1 MSQGTDRKKR
11 FEFLLKQSEVFSH
24 FIQTGIDTGK
34 SKLPSC
40 PLKISKVIG
49 KNEKQ
54 SKKDRKERN
63 RHCGAE
69 KEEDKELFNVQESDT
84 PIRFEKTPSFIEGG
98 EMRDYQLRG
107 LNWMI
112 SLNRNDINGIL
123 ADEMGLGKTLQTIS
137 LLGYMK
143 HYMNICKPHL
153 VICPKS
159 TMDTWKAEFK
169 RWCPSLKIFCLTG
182 YKEERKE
189 MIKKVM
195 KTTEWDICL
204 TSYEL
209 CLLEKTELK
218 KIKWKYLIIDEA
230 HRIKNEKS
238 KLSEIV
244 RSIASTNRLLLTG
257 TPLQNN
263 LHELWALLNFLLP
276 DVFHSAG
283 DFDAWFST
291 TNSLSDEELIKRLH
305 DILRPFLLRRI
316 KSDVEK
322 QLLPKKETKIFVGL
336 SSMQREWY
344 TNILMKDIDI
354 VNGTGDVDKMRLL
367 NVLMQLRKCCN
378 HPYLFAGAEQGPP
391 YTTGMHLVLNCGKMS
406 VLHKL
411 LPKLK
416 SQGSRVLIFS
426 QMTRVLDILEDYL
439 FWQGYQFC
447 RLDGKTPHLE
457 RTVSINEFNSPGSE
471 KFIFM
476 LSTRA
481 GGLGINLATADVV
494 IIYDSDFNPQ
504 VDLQAMDRA
513 HRIGQTKQVRVLRFV
528 TEHTVEE
535 KILERAE
542 KKLRLDHIVIQ
553 QGRLSDSSNKLGKG
567 EVLNMI
573 KHGASRIAASKDTDV
588 NDDDIDT
595 ILAKG
600 EKRTEEIK
608 EKMDSVSDQNLRSFT
623 MDTSEIDIYHFEGE
637 DYRNKQKVEDTFI
650 EPPKRT
656 RRVNYTV
663 QKEMVKHKPRVSLEK
678 KMEILEEV
686 HKGEQ
691 PRRLIAENFGISS
704 EYLRHII
711 RSRVKTV
718 ESYFNVQYG
727 STFQDVESELKKYV
741 EENIKLNILVENQ
754 YLLLENAK
762 NIAKERRIENF
773 PGSLAWID
781 RFKTIYVELFY
792 PPVDDIGSKQ
802 DFNQARKQL
811 DHSCNDNSVLPE
823 HQVDLSELGNHKSA
837 TIEPRT
843 ELQRKQVKK
852 LKHDQYD
859 HPPFREMIQDAI
871 HSLKIR
877 GGCSRQ
883 AILKYIIANYKIAV
897 NGKSENNK
905 LKLALNAGLK
915 NGTLIQCT
923 GWGASGSFKIGR
935 SIKTKSK
942 PKHKET
948 KWTPKHSSE
957 MNALTCDASNLTN
970 DGKIMSKPKNVD
982 SGNKENQ
989 HLGIQRGGNE
999 GRGNFIQSYLSF
1011 ISNSGDASNNEGKKK
1026 QERCIIGKS
1035 DEVKTGSYVLLKQS
1049 DEVKTGSYVLPK
1061 QNANFLPSNKVL
1073 SSKEAVNSENISERN
1088 DDNQIVPT
1096 SQALSTQKRKAGSS
1110 LMESSYK
1117 KSCTDRISVAV
1128 ERINIIKKNVQ
1139 LNQTQLFGTL
1149 QNTKKDDLSLKYQS
1163 GIFGEQKVIK
1173 KVNFENQE
1181 NTVEKSSRNL
1191 SENFPS
1197 FFQEKAF
1204 KKSTIHTSQPLADVV
1219 ISSNTN

>member
-1 MSQGTDRKKR
+1 GTDRKKR

-69 KEEDKELFNVQESDT
+69 KEKDKELINVQESDT

-143 HYMNICKPHL
+143 HYMNISEPHL

-238 KLSEIV
+238 K
-244 RSIASTNRLLLTG
+244 
-257 TPLQNN
+257 
-263 LHELWALLNFLLP
+263 
-276 DVFHSAG
+276 

-305 DILRPFLLRRI
+305 DTIKFLLRRII

-354 VNGTGDVDKMRLL
+354 VNNGTGDVDKMRLL

-447 RLDGKTPHLE
+447 RLDGKTHMQKE
-457 RTVSINEFNSPGSE
+457 HE

-573 KHGASRIAASKDTDV
+573 KHGASRIAASKDTDI

-637 DYRNKQKVEDTFI
+637 DYRNKKKVEDTFI

-656 RRVNYTV
+656 RRVNYASV
-663 QKEMVKHKPRVSLEK
+663 QKEMVKHKPRLSLEK
-678 KMEILEEV
+678 KMEIFEEV

-792 PPVDDIGSKQ
+792 PPVDDISSKQ

-811 DHSCNDNSVLPE
+811 DHACNDNSVLPE

-871 HSLKIR
+871 NSLKIR

-905 LKLALNAGLK
+905 LKLALNAGLR

-923 GWGASGSFKIGR
+923 NWGASGSFKKGR
-935 SIKTKSK
+935 SV
-942 PKHKET
+942 
-948 KWTPKHSSE
+948 
-957 MNALTCDASNLTN
+957 
-970 DGKIMSKPKNVD
+970 KN
-982 SGNKENQ
+982 Q
-989 HLGIQRGGNE
+989 
-999 GRGNFIQSYLSF
+999 
-1011 ISNSGDASNNEGKKK
+1011 
-1026 QERCIIGKS
+1026 
-1035 DEVKTGSYVLLKQS
+1035 KQS
-1049 DEVKTGSYVLPK
+1049 KT
-1061 QNANFLPSNKVL
+1061 Q
-1073 SSKEAVNSENISERN
+1073 RN
-1088 DDNQIVPT
+1088 
-1096 SQALSTQKRKAGSS
+1096 
-1110 LMESSYK
+1110 
-1117 KSCTDRISVAV
+1117 
-1128 ERINIIKKNVQ
+1128 
-1139 LNQTQLFGTL
+1139 
-1149 QNTKKDDLSLKYQS
+1149 
-1163 GIFGEQKVIK
+1163 
-1173 KVNFENQE
+1173 
-1181 NTVEKSSRNL
+1181 
-1191 SENFPS
+1191 
-1197 FFQEKAF
+1197 
-1204 KKSTIHTSQPLADVV
+1204 
-1219 ISSNTN
+1219 

>member
-1 MSQGTDRKKR
+1 MLHESPLDNN
-11 FEFLLKQSEVFSH
+11 LSV
-24 FIQTGIDTGK
+24 IQ
-34 SKLPSC
+34 
-40 PLKISKVIG
+40 
-49 KNEKQ
+49 
-54 SKKDRKERN
+54 
-63 RHCGAE
+63 
-69 KEEDKELFNVQESDT
+69 
-84 PIRFEKTPSFIEGG
+84 GG

-112 SLNRNDINGIL
+112 SLHKNGINGIL

-143 HYMNICKPHL
+143 HYMYIPEPHL

-159 TMDTWKAEFK
+159 TMDTWIAEFK
-169 RWCPSLKIFCLTG
+169 RWCPSLKIFCLKG

-195 KTTEWDICL
+195 KTTAWDICL

-209 CLLEKTELK
+209 CFLEKAELK
-218 KIKWKYLIIDEA
+218 KIKWRYLIIDEA

-244 RSIASTNRLLLTG
+244 RSITSTNRLLLTG

-276 DVFHSAG
+276 DVFHSAW

-291 TNSLSDEELIKRLH
+291 KNSLSDNELIERLH

-344 TNILMKDIDI
+344 TKVLMKDIDI
-354 VNGTGDVDKMRLL
+354 VNGTGNVDKMRLL

-378 HPYLFAGAEQGPP
+378 HPYLFTGAEQGPP
-391 YTTGMHLVLNCGKMS
+391 YTTGMHLVVNSGKMS
-406 VLHKL
+406 VIHKL

-447 RLDGKTPHLE
+447 RLDGKTPHAE

-542 KKLRLDHIVIQ
+542 KKLRLDYIVIQ

-573 KHGASRIAASKDTDV
+573 KHGANQIAASKDSIV

-608 EKMDSVSDQNLRSFT
+608 QKMDSVSDKNLRSFT
-623 MDTSEIDIYHFEGE
+623 MDTSEIDIYYFEGE
-637 DYRNKQKVEDTFI
+637 DYRKKQKVEDTFV
-650 EPPKRT
+650 EPPKRA
-656 RRVNYTV
+656 RRVNYASV
-663 QKEMVKHKPRVSLEK
+663 QKEMVKHKPPLSLEK
-678 KMEILEEV
+678 KMELMEEV

-691 PRRLIAENFGISS
+691 PRQQIAENFGISS
-704 EYLRHII
+704 NTLNNIMWN
-711 RSRVKTV
+711 RVKIV
-718 ESYFNVQYG
+718 ESYFNKLYG
-727 STFQDVESELKKYV
+727 TTFEDVESELKKYV
-741 EENIKLNILVENQ
+741 EENIKQNVLLENQ

-762 NIAKERRIENF
+762 NIAKEKRIENF
-773 PGSLAWID
+773 PGTLAWID
-781 RFKTIYVELFY
+781 RFKTMNIKSFY
-792 PPVDDIGSKQ
+792 QPVDDIGSEK
-802 DFNQARKQL
+802 DFNQIWNQL
-811 DHSCNDNSVLPE
+811 DHACNDDSVFPE
-823 HQVDLSELGNHKSA
+823 HQVDLSLLENHKSA

-843 ELQRKQVKK
+843 ELQTKQEKK
-852 LKHDQYD
+852 LKQEQFD
-859 HPPFREMIQDAI
+859 HPPFRDMIQDAI
-871 HSLKIR
+871 KSIKIR
-877 GGCSRQ
+877 RGCSRQ
-883 AILKYIIANYKIAV
+883 AILKYIKANYTIAV
-897 NGKSENNK
+897 NEKIANNH
-905 LKLALNAGLK
+905 LKMALNAGVK
-915 NGTLIQCT
+915 NGTLIQCK
-923 GWGASGSFKIGR
+923 GQGASGSFKLGR

-942 PKHKET
+942 PKVQGT
-948 KWTPKHSSE
+948 KWTLKHSSE
-957 MNALTCDASNLTN
+957 VNNSKSYSDSQYTCSHSAENSLIHWSEKQSIKDVSSMNALACDATSLTCDKRITSEPKYLGCGNN
-970 DGKIMSKPKNVD
+970 D
-982 SGNKENQ
+982 NQ
-989 HLGIQRGGNE
+989 HLVSQRGDKQS
-999 GRGNFIQSYLSF
+999 RGNFMQSYISF
-1011 ISNSGDASNNEGKKK
+1011 ISSGGDDSSKKSDVLNKEGNQKNKEDCNRIGRYVEVKAGSNVLKK
-1026 QERCIIGKS
+1026 QNS
-1035 DEVKTGSYVLLKQS
+1035 
-1049 DEVKTGSYVLPK
+1049 
-1061 QNANFLPSNKVL
+1061 NFLPGNKTLSSNKTV
-1073 SSKEAVNSENISERN
+1073 ETENTSHRNCDSCNNQVVSTNQAIS
-1088 DDNQIVPT
+1088 
-1096 SQALSTQKRKAGSS
+1096 AQKRKPESP

-1117 KSCTDRISVAV
+1117 KPCTDRIALAV

-1149 QNTKKDDLSLKYQS
+1149 QNTFKDDFSLKHYS
-1163 GIFGEQKVIK
+1163 DVNGEQNISKTMH
-1173 KVNFENQE
+1173 FGNQE
-1181 NTVEKSSRNL
+1181 NTVEKSSRTL
-1191 SENFPS
+1191 PENFSP
-1197 FFQEKAF
+1197 FFQEKLLRQEKTF
-1204 KKSTIHTSQPLADVV
+1204 KKSTIDKAQLLAD
-1219 ISSNTN
+1219 ISSITNKDFFVLGRNKEFLD